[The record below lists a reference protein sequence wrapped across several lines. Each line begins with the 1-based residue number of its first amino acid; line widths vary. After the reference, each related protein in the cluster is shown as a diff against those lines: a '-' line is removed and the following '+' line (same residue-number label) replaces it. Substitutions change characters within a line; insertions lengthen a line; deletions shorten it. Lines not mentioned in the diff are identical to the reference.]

1 VGHLAVVE
9 VGSPIRPVDVK
20 VAEQGATVL
29 SLLVISERRQMEAEG
44 QAREDFLTDLL
55 HGARDPEVLVRRAP
69 LFGVD
74 LEQPHVVVRL
84 ALDPDPGL
92 TGRARRSLL
101 SQRLGAALGGTHPL
115 AVTVPGADVLL
126 VALPEGGEG
135 EALRATRRAVERVLA
150 DIAGEVRTRG
160 AAISPVVRQ
169 VAEYA
174 RAHRELRSVLEA
186 TQAVAAG
193 RRVVLASELGVMR
206 LVVAGTSG
214 ESRQFAEDLLGP
226 LLRYDAETDSDLL
239 PTLRCYLECGAQIR
253 ATARALSVH
262 ENTVRYR
269 LNRIADVSAMD
280 PNNIGSLLDAR
291 FALQILD
298 LTSGPEAD

>member
-1 VGHLAVVE
+1 
-9 VGSPIRPVDVK
+9 
-20 VAEQGATVL
+20 
-29 SLLVISERRQMEAEG
+29 
-44 QAREDFLTDLL
+44 
-55 HGARDPEVLVRRAP
+55 
-69 LFGVD
+69 
-74 LEQPHVVVRL
+74 
-84 ALDPDPGL
+84 
-92 TGRARRSLL
+92 
-101 SQRLGAALGGTHPL
+101 
-115 AVTVPGADVLL
+115 
-126 VALPEGGEG
+126 
-135 EALRATRRAVERVLA
+135 
-150 DIAGEVRTRG
+150 
-160 AAISPVVRQ
+160 